1 MLNPCLE
8 VGQILRNSDVV
19 GSFKSIC
26 LGTATTKLMID
37 ITAKFVKTAIIHNP
51 RRQYEVTPKS

>member
-51 RRQYEVTPKS
+51 RRQ